1 METDIKSE
9 NYKFASQKGA
19 VNWTLLIFLIVFT
32 FAFWLAGGSIFFFC
46 FAPSPDYSDEMMPR
60 NNFEGTPIT
69 TPVWSLTIFP
79 REPKCKI
86 VDGQTVGSFRV
97 DAIGPRNGY
106 IMLEEALTSGGYAIR
121 VVHPFVEST
130 GTTYELALPNVIPD
144 PNKFGYHKSSWRIR
158 LFEGGKKNGFY
169 FTGGILRATVV
180 NNPTSCLP

>member
-32 FAFWLAGGSIFFFC
+32 FAFWLAGGSIFFRGQ
-46 FAPSPDYSDEMMPR
+46 APSPDYSDEMMPR

-106 IMLEEALTSGGYAIR
+106 IML
-121 VVHPFVEST
+121 VEST
-130 GTTYELALPNVIPD
+130 CTTYELALPNVIPD